1 MNPTEL
7 ILDWLADAPEIGD
20 DIRANDA
27 LADAETLQ
35 QYLDKRIQKDGEARK
50 LRDDLV
56 KWATQNAPR
65 DIGDLKGFLGWSLSE
80 VDWQAVF
87 GAVAPDHA
95 PAVAETPLDP
105 ALLRLKRS
113 VVAP

>member
-7 ILDWLADAPEIGD
+7 ILDWLTNAPEVGD
-20 DIRANDA
+20 DIRANAA

-80 VDWQAVF
+80 VDWQTVC
-87 GAVAPDHA
+87 GAVGQGPAPVA
-95 PAVAETPLDP
+95 AETPLDP
-105 ALLRLKRS
+105 ALPQLKGS
-113 VVAP
+113 VAAP